1 VHGDY
6 SSLVR
11 RLCRIRDERADLYV
25 AHYACASLTE
35 AQAGP
40 AAVSAVGFI
49 GLQSDEAIVYS
60 VADRG
65 QEQELYVLESAFA
78 FLREHSGATLCHWRM
93 GSTEFGFRALA
104 NRLSIVSNRPAPGLP
119 GEDSLVHIP
128 QLISMGYGADF
139 ADHPKLD
146 NLIDL
151 NALSR
156 RHSKSGKE
164 EAELFT
170 RNEHAAIRRSL
181 NEKLSH
187 LRTLL
192 LRLLDGELETKR
204 RGRRVPF
211 ADAHLDSIRVVE
223 MLAARFLDVAR
234 QIGRRHGNRPT
245 IQLSDEY
252 DYQDLVHAL
261 LRVFFG
267 DVREEAYT
275 PDYAGGASRVDF
287 RLPAYRMAIELKHP
301 KSFGAKSLADQL
313 IVDTDRYS
321 KIPEIRHLVCLVFD
335 EQGIIQNPRGLETD
349 LSKVVAGLS
358 VIVRILDR

>member
-1 VHGDY
+1 
-6 SSLVR
+6 
-11 RLCRIRDERADLYV
+11 
-25 AHYACASLTE
+25 
-35 AQAGP
+35 
-40 AAVSAVGFI
+40 
-49 GLQSDEAIVYS
+49 
-60 VADRG
+60 
-65 QEQELYVLESAFA
+65 
-78 FLREHSGATLCHWRM
+78 
-93 GSTEFGFRALA
+93 
-104 NRLSIVSNRPAPGLP
+104 
-119 GEDSLVHIP
+119 
-128 QLISMGYGADF
+128 MGYGEDF

-156 RHSKSGKE
+156 RHSKTGKE

-170 RNEHAAIRRSL
+170 RNEHVAIRRSL

-211 ADAHLDSIRVVE
+211 ADSHLDSIRVVE
-223 MLAARFLDVAR
+223 ILAARFLDVAR
-234 QIGRRHGNRPT
+234 QIGRRHDNRPT

-252 DYQDLVHAL
+252 DYQDLLHAL

-267 DVREEAYT
+267 DIRPEAYA

-313 IVDTDRYS
+313 IVDIDRYS

-335 EQGIIQNPRGLETD
+335 EKGIIQNPRGLETD
-349 LSKVVAGLS
+349 LSRVVAGLS